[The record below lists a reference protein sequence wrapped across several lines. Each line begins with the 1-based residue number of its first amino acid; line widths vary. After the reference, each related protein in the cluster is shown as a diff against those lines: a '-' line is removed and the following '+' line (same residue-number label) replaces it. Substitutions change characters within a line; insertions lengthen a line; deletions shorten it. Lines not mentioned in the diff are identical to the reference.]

1 MDQVHELQ
9 TRMPNLSDSLHAVAA
24 ADSECLDANV
34 DENDYTVFTLEDLR
48 FELELLSQ
56 SITKKIAFIDNQVI
70 LLPPHNVMWM
80 LIRAAPRL
88 YPET

>member
-1 MDQVHELQ
+1 MDQVHALQ
-9 TRMPNLSDSLHAVAA
+9 TRMPTLSDSLHAVAA

-56 SITKKIAFIDNQVI
+56 SITKKIAFIDNQVRTFSH
-70 LLPPHNVMWM
+70 L
-80 LIRAAPRL
+80 RL
-88 YPET
+88 SGR

>member
-9 TRMPNLSDSLHAVAA
+9 TRMPILSDSLHAVAA

-56 SITKKIAFIDNQVI
+56 SITKKIAFIDNQARGDCPRVATQT
-70 LLPPHNVMWM
+70 
-80 LIRAAPRL
+80 LICATCRL
-88 YPET
+88 CLET